1 MNPINVLS
9 LFDGMGGGMSALKKV
24 GIPVANYYAC
34 EIEKHPIKV
43 AKALHP
49 SIRHIG
55 CVKGVLAM
63 LDSMPPIDLMIF
75 GSPCQGFSSAGE
87 GLNFEDPRSC
97 LLFDAV
103 EILAA
108 VRKRNPNVKF
118 LLENVVPQKKEWAAG
133 ISQLMG
139 IDPINI
145 NSNLLSAQ
153 NRDRLYW
160 TNIGLDYSN
169 LFGIGVPGIK
179 QPKDRGIVL
188 RDVLEKEV
196 DEKYYLKK
204 AALERLLKGSG
215 KKKDFTIK
223 PIFSFDEKAKPLLTG
238 GGGPKST
245 DNFIVETEDGQ
256 ELPMKYL
263 KVDKDGKVKLN
274 QDKAP
279 TLTAGGNSGG
289 NHSDMDLFIFQYGR
303 GYNKGGEHHEKS
315 PTLTGQS
322 WQNNNHV
329 VQLNPST
336 KSNGK
341 QPYQQN
347 RVYDIDFKSPC
358 VDTGQVKNVLLDN
371 FKVRRLTP
379 REFGKLQTYS
389 EEELDIIL
397 GCGVKDTNLFKM
409 FGNGFTRD
417 VIAYILGHLKN
428 ELP

>member
-1 MNPINVLS
+1 MMRPINVIS
-9 LFDGMGGGMSALKKV
+9 LFDGMGGALSALKKAD
-24 GIPVANYYAC
+24 IPVANYFAS
-34 EIEKHPIKV
+34 EIEKHPMKI

-49 SIRHIG
+49 SIQHIG

-63 LDSMPPIDLMIF
+63 LDSLPPIDVWIA

-87 GLNFEDPRSC
+87 GLNFNDPRSR

-103 EILAA
+103 DVLAA

-160 TNIGLDYSN
+160 TNIGLDYNN
-169 LFGIGVPGIK
+169 LFGVGVPGIK
-179 QPKDRGIVL
+179 QPKDKGIVL

-196 DEKYYLKK
+196 DDKYYLSEH
-204 AALERLLKGSG
+204 AIQRLIKGTG
-215 KKKDFTIK
+215 KIEKFKWK
-223 PIFSFDEKAKPLLTG
+223 PIFRYDEKSKPITTEPG
-238 GGGPKST
+238 KIRSSN
-245 DNFIVETEDGQ
+245 NFIVETVDGE
-256 ELPMKYL
+256 ELSMEYL

-274 QDKAP
+274 QDKAS

-289 NHSDMDLFIFQYGR
+289 NHSDMDLFIFQHGR

-329 VQLNPST
+329 VS
-336 KSNGK
+336 
-341 QPYQQN
+341 
-347 RVYDIDFKSPC
+347 
-358 VDTGQVKNVLLDN
+358 VLD

-379 REFGKLQTYS
+379 REFGRLQTYS

-397 GCGVKDTNLFKM
+397 GAGVKDTNLFKM

-417 VIAYILGHLKN
+417 VIAYILEHLKN

>member
-1 MNPINVLS
+1 
-9 LFDGMGGGMSALKKV
+9 MGGGMSALKKA
-24 GIPVANYYAC
+24 GIPVANCYAS
-34 EIEKHPIKV
+34 EIEKHPMKV

-49 SIRHIG
+49 SIQHIG
-55 CVKGVLAM
+55 CVKGVLAI
-63 LDSMPPIDLMIF
+63 LDSLPPIDLWIA

-87 GLNFEDPRSC
+87 GLNFKDPRSR

-196 DEKYYLKK
+196 DEKYYLSEAGMK
-204 AALERLLKGSG
+204 RLLAGIDR
-215 KKKDFTIK
+215 KKYPYV
-223 PIFSFDEKAKPLLTG
+223 PIFNYNEKSKTITTNPG
-238 GGGPKST
+238 KIRSS
-245 DNFIVETEDGQ
+245 DNFIVETEDGE
-256 ELPMKYL
+256 ELPMEYL

-274 QDKAP
+274 QDKAS

-289 NHSDMDLFIFQYGR
+289 NHSDMDLFIFQHGR

-329 VQLNPST
+329 VS
-336 KSNGK
+336 
-341 QPYQQN
+341 
-347 RVYDIDFKSPC
+347 
-358 VDTGQVKNVLLDN
+358 VLD

-379 REFGKLQTYS
+379 REFGRLQTYS

-397 GCGVKDTNLFKM
+397 GCGVKDTSLFKM

-417 VIAYILGHLKN
+417 VVAYFMEHLKN
-428 ELP
+428 ELI